1 MRIVFILLAIIGIAL
16 MINKIH
22 GGLDTRESLSK
33 EGEILFW
40 DEGKNIDILG
50 KLVRRGRGQE
60 NKFTHSAGW
69 LGFTEHEVQGVFK
82 LRGIDDNGRYY
93 RLKTIGGDFF
103 SIGTTYD
110 DKSFDV
116 SEQGS
121 GYGRS
126 FVLSSDG
133 TKMYLG
139 QFGLSNI
146 YQYTLTTPGDISTAT
161 YDNKSFYTGE
171 HVGLPTNL
179 FLSSD
184 GTKLYMAG
192 MDTASIHRYTLSTP
206 WDITSCTDHKSKV
219 MASPDADP
227 RGVFLTP
234 DGTKMYFLGVG
245 ISPVVYQYTLSI
257 PGDITTATYDNKS
270 KSVTTE
276 DTDPL
281 EIFFSSDGTKLYMLG
296 MSTDTIYRYTLS
308 TPWDVSSATY
318 DNEGFYLDLGGM
330 SRSMYI
336 DETKLYVLS
345 AGHKM
350 IFQYTLSP
358 SWDVSSTLSKSGL
371 AGTSP
376 YFFQFQS
383 KLIVGTGGDDPFTDN
398 GANIVQTGLYT
409 ARTVYG
415 TCGVSYN
422 GRIWIAN
429 NHTLYWSA
437 ANTTNDWTT
446 AQDAGYKDDINGI
459 IVALHKYQ
467 GNLYIFTTSD
477 IYILSGYD
485 PSDFRI
491 DHYSN
496 TGIFS
501 EKSVVIFDEKLY
513 VWANNGLYPIETLS
527 EIAQITVKQGFTFR
541 ISNLF
546 QEIDKD
552 RLNEIILVPYNDR
565 KQIWCYVPI
574 ENETGLYKAYIAN
587 FINTEDQLISF
598 YTREALPITCVTN
611 FKGKIYTGTSD
622 GHIFLEDSGDK
633 FNEDAI
639 ESELW
644 FPVMSFG
651 DSRIKKIKDFI
662 AWFNPRSV
670 NKFTWK
676 YIIDGDEANPIEWSI
691 DLTHRQNE
699 NKDRLSEFLP
709 IMPDQF
715 STIKIGFS
723 TTATDEDFELYGF
736 EFIGLKAIN
745 GYNQI

>member
-139 QFGLSNI
+139 QFGLANI
-146 YQYTLTTPGDISTAT
+146 YQYTLTTPWDISTAT
-161 YDNKSFYTGE
+161 YDNKSFFTGD
-171 HVGLPTNL
+171 HVALPTSL

-184 GTKLYMAG
+184 GTKLYMAAQ
-192 MDTASIHRYTLSTP
+192 DTASIHQYTLSTP
-206 WDITSCTDHKSKV
+206 WDI
-219 MASPDADP
+219 
-227 RGVFLTP
+227 
-234 DGTKMYFLGVG
+234 
-245 ISPVVYQYTLSI
+245 
-257 PGDITTATYDNKS
+257 
-270 KSVTTE
+270 
-276 DTDPL
+276 
-281 EIFFSSDGTKLYMLG
+281 
-296 MSTDTIYRYTLS
+296 ST
-308 TPWDVSSATY
+308 ATY
-318 DNEGFYLDLGGM
+318 DNEGFYLDLDRM
-330 SRSMYI
+330 SMSMYI

-691 DLTHRQNE
+691 DLTHRQNK